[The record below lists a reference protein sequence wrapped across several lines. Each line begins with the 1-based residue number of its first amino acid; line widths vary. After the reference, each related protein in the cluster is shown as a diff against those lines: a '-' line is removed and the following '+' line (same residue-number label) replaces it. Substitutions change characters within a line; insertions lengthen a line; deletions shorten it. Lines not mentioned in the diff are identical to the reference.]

1 MPCISIPH
9 KQLIGLGFFIRELCL
24 LVQNF
29 IFLCHST
36 ITTFHFSSGK
46 KNQKHY
52 INTFVKGT
60 HFTSNIVCRQESP
73 SRWPDL
79 PLSRE
84 PSHLHE
90 LLQWRCGLACRRAER
105 PCWGRG
111 DRQGGRRRGKR
122 GRGGHRSG
130 RQAGGSARRSQQP
143 LADMGLKAA
152 ASWRPA
158 LFWPLIS
165 PLLRGVGR
173 LSYLL

>member
-9 KQLIGLGFFIRELCL
+9 KQLIGLGCFIRELCL

-79 PLSRE
+79 SLSRE

-90 LLQWRCGLACRRAER
+90 LLQWRWGGLACQAALLGEGRQWQREGAGGEEEGRR
-105 PCWGRG
+105 PC
-111 DRQGGRRRGKR
+111 
-122 GRGGHRSG
+122 
-130 RQAGGSARRSQQP
+130 AGSQQP
-143 LADMGLKAA
+143 CG
-152 ASWRPA
+152 
-158 LFWPLIS
+158 
-165 PLLRGVGR
+165 GR
-173 LSYLL
+173 SQG